1 MIDARHTPESLKDS
15 IKNYYGKVLA
25 SSKDL
30 QTSCCT
36 AEALPERLKPL
47 LANVHPEV
55 SDRFYGCGSPFPS
68 ELAGRTVLDLGCG
81 SGRDCYLLSQLV
93 GPEGKVI
100 GVDMT
105 EGQLAVA
112 ERHLDY
118 HAKKFG
124 YANVA
129 FRQGYIEDLESA
141 GVASNSI
148 DVVISNCVVNLSPDK
163 RRVFSEIF
171 RVLKSGGE
179 LYFSDVFAN
188 RRVPRELASDPV
200 LLGECLG
207 GALYTEDFRR
217 MLLEIGVRDVRA
229 VSSSPIELAS
239 AIRGKVGLIDFS
251 STTYRAFKIETLED
265 RCEDYGQ
272 VAYYLGT
279 MVENPHFFRL
289 DDHHLFEKGK
299 PLLVCSNTA
308 AMLSE
313 TRFARHFKITGDL
326 STHFGLFDCA
336 PTASATPTGGA
347 CC

>member
-1 MIDARHTPESLKDS
+1 MIDPRHTLETV
-15 IKNYYGKVLA
+15 KNYYGKILA

-36 AEALPERLKPL
+36 AEAMPERLKPL

-55 SDRFYGCGSPFPS
+55 CERFYGCGSPFPL
-68 ELAGRTVLDLGCG
+68 ELEGRTILDLGCG

-93 GPEGKVI
+93 GPEGRVV

-105 EGQLAVA
+105 EEQLTVA
-112 ERHLDY
+112 QRHLEY
-118 HAKKFG
+118 HAQKFG
-124 YANVA
+124 FANVT

-141 GVASNSI
+141 GIASNSI

-163 RRVFSEIF
+163 GRVFSEIF
-171 RVLKSGGE
+171 RVLKPGGE
-179 LYFSDVFAN
+179 LFFSDVFAN
-188 RRVPRELASDPV
+188 RRIPRELASDPV

-217 MLLEIGVRDVRA
+217 RLLEIGVRDVRA
-229 VSSSPIELAS
+229 VSSSRIELAPS
-239 AIRGKVGLIDFS
+239 IRNKVGLIDFS
-251 STTYRAFKIETLED
+251 STTYRAFKIEALED

-272 VAYYLGT
+272 AAYYLGT
-279 MVENPHFFRL
+279 IEESPHSFLL
-289 DDHHLFEKGK
+289 DDHHLFEKAK

-313 TRFARHFKITGDL
+313 TRFARHFKIVGDL
-326 STHFGLFDCA
+326 STHFGLFDCTPIA
-336 PTASATPTGGA
+336 ATTPTPTGGA